1 MKLLF
6 ITDGIFPFTFGGMQK
21 HSFLFAEYLA
31 KKGVEIELHHIE
43 EPNSNQTHKFSI
55 EAIKNIKLVGHTFPK
70 PLKFPGH
77 YVVASYLYAKK
88 VYRSIQNDLSHYD
101 FIYTKGFAGWELL
114 RRRNQLEN
122 CPKVGVK
129 FHGMNMFLPT
139 VGIKQKLEQFLLRP
153 PTKQILK
160 KADVVFSYGG
170 KVTTTIEKV
179 GITRKKIVEIPTGI
193 SEDWLTD
200 DINQTGEK
208 KKFIF
213 IGRYDIVK
221 GIRELNNVL
230 KTKKG
235 DFEFHFVGPF
245 QKEHQINKP
254 HIFYYGQIND
264 SKTIKM
270 LLDEMD
276 VLVLPSYSEG
286 MPNVILE
293 AMARGCAILAT
304 DVGAVEVI
312 VDIKNGKLLH
322 NSSEQEITKGL
333 DFFTGLPPKT
343 VDQMK
348 EVSIYRAKE
357 CFCWDGIAVQTIN
370 RLEAI
375 SKC

>member
-1 MKLLF
+1 MRVLF
-6 ITDGIFPFTFGGMQK
+6 LTDGIYPFILGGMQK
-21 HSFLFAEYLA
+21 HSYLFAEYLA
-31 KKGVEIELHHIE
+31 KQGIKIELHHIIE
-43 EPNSNQTHKFSI
+43 SEGEQTHKFSK
-55 EAIKNIKLVGHTFPK
+55 EAIQNINLVGHTFPSL
-70 PLKFPGH
+70 PKFPGH

-88 VYRSIQNDLSHYD
+88 VYQSIENNLSLYD

-114 RRRNQLEN
+114 RQRKKLEN
-122 CPKVGVK
+122 CLKIGVK

-153 PTKQILK
+153 PTKWFMK

-170 KVTTTIEKV
+170 KVTTTIEKA
-179 GITRKKIVEIPTGI
+179 GISKQKIVEIPTGI
-193 SEDWLTD
+193 SEDWLTNG
-200 DINQTGEK
+200 INKTGKK

-213 IGRYDIVK
+213 IGRYDVVK

-245 QKEHQINKP
+245 QKEHQIKKP
-254 HIFYYGQIND
+254 HIFYHGQITN
-264 SKTIKM
+264 SQTIKD
-270 LLDEMD
+270 LLDAMD

-304 DVGAVEVI
+304 DVGAVGVM
-312 VDIKNGKLLH
+312 VDKKNGKLLY
-322 NSSEQEITKGL
+322 NSSEMEIHKGL
-333 DFFTGLPPKT
+333 DFFIDLPPKT
-343 VDQMK
+343 IDQMK
-348 EVSIYRAKE
+348 ITSIKRVKQR
-357 CFCWDGIAVQTIN
+357 FCWDSIAVQTIKK
-370 RLEAI
+370 LEAI

>member
-1 MKLLF
+1 
-6 ITDGIFPFTFGGMQK
+6 MQK
-21 HSFLFAEYLA
+21 HSYLLAEYLA
-31 KKGVEIELHHIE
+31 KQGVKIELHHVVE
-43 EPNSNQTHKFSI
+43 LEGKETHTFSK
-55 EAIKNIKLVGHTFPK
+55 EAIQNINLVGHTFPSL
-70 PLKFPGH
+70 PKFPGH
-77 YVVASYLYAKK
+77 YVIASYLYAKK
-88 VYRSIQNDLSHYD
+88 VYQSIENDLSHYD
-101 FIYTKGFAGWELL
+101 FIYTKGFVGWELL
-114 RRRNQLEN
+114 KQRKKREN
-122 CPKVGVK
+122 CPKIGVK

-139 VGIKQKLEQFLLRP
+139 VGIKQKLEQLLLRP
-153 PTKQILK
+153 PAKWIMK
-160 KADVVFSYGG
+160 RADVVFSYGG
-170 KVTTTIEKV
+170 KITTTIEKI
-179 GITRKKIVEIPTGI
+179 GISKQKIVEIPTGI
-193 SEDWLTD
+193 SEDWLTNE
-200 DINQTGEK
+200 IKNTGEK

-213 IGRYDIVK
+213 IGRYDVVK

-230 KTKKG
+230 KKEKG
-235 DFEFHFVGPF
+235 DVEFHFVGPF

-254 HIFYYGQIND
+254 HIFYHDQIID
-264 SKTIKM
+264 SQTIKD
-270 LLDEMD
+270 LLDAMD

-304 DVGAVEVI
+304 DVGAVGVM
-312 VDIKNGKLLH
+312 VDKKNGKLLY